1 MEVGIKRSR
10 TVRRKRE
17 RKASSLLLEDTKVK

>member
-1 MEVGIKRSR
+1 MEVGIKRWR
-10 TVRRKRE
+10 TVRGKRE